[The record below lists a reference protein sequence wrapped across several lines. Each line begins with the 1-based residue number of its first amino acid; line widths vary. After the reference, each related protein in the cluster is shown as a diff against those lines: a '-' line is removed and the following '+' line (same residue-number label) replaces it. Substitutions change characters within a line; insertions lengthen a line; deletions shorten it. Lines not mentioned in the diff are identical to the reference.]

1 MELKYYKKIIGKI
14 DTKLEEKEIEEEI
27 ITKLKTARRTI
38 FIIISPPSIFSHIDS
53 AFIDSIIRDKG
64 QQVILD
70 EIEMAPSQIP
80 EKIMPLCGENPEL
93 SIYES
98 GKGIYITSKDIKE
111 NFNSLQFI
119 ILLIKVQK

>member
-1 MELKYYKKIIGKI
+1 MEKI

-64 QQVILD
+64 Q
-70 EIEMAPSQIP
+70 
-80 EKIMPLCGENPEL
+80 
-93 SIYES
+93 
-98 GKGIYITSKDIKE
+98 
-111 NFNSLQFI
+111 
-119 ILLIKVQK
+119 

>member
-27 ITKLKTARRTI
+27 ITKLKTAKRTI

-64 QQVILD
+64 Q
-70 EIEMAPSQIP
+70 
-80 EKIMPLCGENPEL
+80 
-93 SIYES
+93 
-98 GKGIYITSKDIKE
+98 
-111 NFNSLQFI
+111 
-119 ILLIKVQK
+119 